1 MNGIMKGLALDEVTR
16 SIIMVAGVGGAGG
29 NALNHMID
37 LGINDVTFMAT
48 NTDAQALEESKAQI
62 KVQLGSGLG
71 AGNMPELGSQAAKES
86 IDDIINVFRTEG
98 TKMLFITAGMGGGFH
113 WSYKCETQFI
123 GLYWKEYN
131 LSMNK

>member
-48 NTDAQALEESKAQI
+48 NTITLAAQYEESDDVVMSYNTASLASDGTT
-62 KVQLGSGLG
+62 VPVRTS
-71 AGNMPELGSQAAKES
+71 MPMPP
-86 IDDIINVFRTEG
+86 VR
-98 TKMLFITAGMGGGFH
+98 
-113 WSYKCETQFI
+113 
-123 GLYWKEYN
+123 
-131 LSMNK
+131 